1 MENSSEPNVN
11 TGKLDASQYYNNI
24 IMGFII
30 IKKLLTSF
38 FSVIIRK
45 TGEAYKEFNELSNES
60 LKEFRKDE

>member
-11 TGKLDASQYYNNI
+11 PGKLNASQNYNNI
-24 IMGFII
+24 IMGFMI

-38 FSVIIRK
+38 FSIIIRK

-60 LKEFRKDE
+60 LKEFRKEE

>member
-1 MENSSEPNVN
+1 
-11 TGKLDASQYYNNI
+11 
-24 IMGFII
+24 MGFII
-30 IKKLLTSF
+30 IKLLTSF